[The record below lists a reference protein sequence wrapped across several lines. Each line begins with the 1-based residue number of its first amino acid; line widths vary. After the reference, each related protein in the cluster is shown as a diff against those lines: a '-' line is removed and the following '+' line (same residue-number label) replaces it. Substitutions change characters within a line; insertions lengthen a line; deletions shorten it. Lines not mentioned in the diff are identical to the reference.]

1 LPRVTSS
8 IARYHSRFKLIER
21 AAVALLEDRAPASGG
36 EARWIRDTRLD
47 QRSQGVVIPVETQA
61 SVNFVAREAQ
71 NVRRRRCVG
80 KSFWLAFD
88 LAGAMRAKS
97 SGEHMPTVVTKADLV
112 DRAAKAGNLSRSA
125 AGEAVNAVFDAIVTE
140 VSKGKRVTV
149 VGFGTFLPRKRKAR
163 AGRSPVNGK
172 EIKIAAKTVPAFAA
186 GQGFRNAVDRR

>member
-1 LPRVTSS
+1 MC
-8 IARYHSRFKLIER
+8 H
-21 AAVALLEDRAPASGG
+21 
-36 EARWIRDTRLD
+36 
-47 QRSQGVVIPVETQA
+47 VETRT
-61 SVNFVAREAQ
+61 SVNFVARESQ
-71 NVRRRRCVG
+71 NFRRKRCVL
-80 KSFWLAFD
+80 KMFWLAFEF
-88 LAGAMRAKS
+88 ARAMRAKF

-112 DRAAKAGNLSRSA
+112 DKAAKAGNLSRSA